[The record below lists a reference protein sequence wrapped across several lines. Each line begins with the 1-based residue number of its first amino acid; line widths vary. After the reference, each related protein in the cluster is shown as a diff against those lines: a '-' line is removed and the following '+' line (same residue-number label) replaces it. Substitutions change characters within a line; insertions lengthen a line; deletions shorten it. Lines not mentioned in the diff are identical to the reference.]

1 MTGKIEE
8 VARAMDPELWGTVPS
23 YKPPR
28 AIEISREISISRAR
42 LSLEATKWPT
52 DEMIKAACVADDHC
66 TPPNVCE
73 AIFNAMIDAAL
84 EEK

>member
-8 VARAMDPELWGTVPS
+8 VASAIGAALRNGEQLEGAARA
-23 YKPPR
+23 
-28 AIEISREISISRAR
+28 A
-42 LSLEATKWPT
+42 LEAMKSPT
-52 DEMIKAACVADDHC
+52 EEMIESACVADDHC

-73 AIFNAMIDAAL
+73 SIFNAMIDHAL